1 MARKRKVR
9 RTPGDVVAVP
19 LGDGRRGFGLV
30 LDEPLVAFFSVA
42 SSPGAE
48 PRVDE
53 IVRAPIAFR
62 IWVTNQPIWDG
73 EWQVVGHVAEIPPAL
88 REPPWFFKQD
98 PISGK
103 LTVGRTGAE
112 ELPPEP
118 GQVDRLER
126 AAVWSANHVVD
137 RLEDHLAGRPNAWF
151 ESLRPKR

>member
-1 MARKRKVR
+1 MARRRKVR

-30 LDEPLVAFFSVA
+30 LEGPLVAFFSFA
-42 SSPGAE
+42 APQGAE
-48 PRVDE
+48 PPVDE
-53 IVRAPIAFR
+53 IVRAPVAFR
-62 IWVTNQPIWDG
+62 IWVMNRPISGG
-73 EWQVVGHVAEIPPAL
+73 EWPVVGHVAEIPPAL

-98 PISGK
+98 LITGK

-137 RLEDHLAGRPNAWF
+137 RLVDHLAGRPNVWV